1 MSSDEVIPF
10 AGTVRFEQ
18 YRRAQL
24 LHLKDSVTR
33 WSVIVT
39 VAAIGAFLLVVNLA
53 SDQPSW
59 SSAGFLVPPAVLLLW
74 RALQER
80 SYRQTWRSHQ
90 LAREPVRGQ
99 LSDHGLAVEGEHG
112 SARIPWDRLYRWRA
126 ADDLLLIYEG
136 SNAMHLLPR
145 AFFAGEEDWQAAR
158 ALVAAKLSTTES
170 RSRWSSVKQL
180 LLWVAIL
187 IVLVLLYAAL
197 AGKG

>member
-10 AGTVRFEQ
+10 AGTLSFEQ

-33 WSVIVT
+33 WSVIV
-39 VAAIGAFLLVVNLA
+39 ALGAIGVFLLAVNLA

-59 SSAGFLVPPAVLLLW
+59 SSAGFLVPSAALLLL
-74 RALQER
+74 RVLQER
-80 SYRQTWRSHQ
+80 SYRRTWRSHQ
-90 LAREPVRGQ
+90 LARERIRGQ
-99 LSDHGLAVEGEHG
+99 LSDHGLAIEGEYG

-158 ALVAAKLSTTES
+158 DLIAAKLSTMETHT
-170 RSRWSSVKQL
+170 RWSSVKQL
-180 LLWVAIL
+180 LLWVAIF
-187 IVLVLLYAAL
+187 IVLVLLYAAW